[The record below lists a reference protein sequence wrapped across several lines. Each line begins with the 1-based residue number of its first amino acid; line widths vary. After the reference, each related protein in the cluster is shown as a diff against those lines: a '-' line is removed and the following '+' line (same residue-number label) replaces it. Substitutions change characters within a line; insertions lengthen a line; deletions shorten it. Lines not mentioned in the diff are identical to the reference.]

1 MICLDCSRAI
11 KAGSSACVCGW
22 KVPPRL
28 QPDAPRVPDL
38 RPGPRPGWQSNPHM
52 EAIRAAYA
60 KSSFCGRKF
69 GPALDL
75 HANAPETSTREP
87 GCDDEESNAPN
98 HPAAGESQAPAPS
111 EPGNAGTNRSA
122 QGGAPALGIPWDSL
136 EEDFANGANP

>member
-1 MICLDCSRAI
+1 MICGDCSTSLKGATQCPR
-11 KAGSSACVCGW
+11 CGW

-28 QPDAPRVPDL
+28 QPDPPRAPDL
-38 RPGPRPGWQSNPHM
+38 RPGPRKGWQSNPHM

-60 KSSFCGRKF
+60 KSQARRSGAGMGAVRE
-69 GPALDL
+69 ALS
-75 HANAPETSTREP
+75 AIREP
-87 GCDDEESNAPN
+87 GEDREESNAPN